1 MITGKLGKWLGST
14 VLLLAAAVCMP
25 GQTGTGSVQGTVQD
39 ATGSVIPNATVRL
52 RNTQTAGQVETRT
65 NSAGFYLFPAVQKG
79 AYELTMESAGMETWK
94 GTLTLVVGQV
104 AQIDASLKVGS
115 TGTAV
120 TVAGDVTPLVTTTGP
135 TLSNV
140 VEHERIEQLPLN
152 GRFIQGLVLMTTPGL
167 ENGSVPR
174 LYGLRYAME
183 YVQDGALLENRDWA
197 SLPNRP
203 PGIDSI
209 GEFLVETS
217 NSSAKMSRPGSIVL
231 TTKSGTNE
239 FHGALFETLRNSGL
253 GVARAR
259 QDFFAKAPK
268 LVRNEFGA
276 SAGGPVLLPK
286 LYNGKNRTFFF
297 VAYEALRLRSEATR
311 GITLPTAEMRNGDF
325 SGLVDAQ
332 GRRFTIYD
340 PWSTGGQAQNWTR
353 VPYVGNRLPST
364 RLSPLAKSLYAIT
377 PLPTFA
383 NINPLVAENWFGTG
397 FSNRNDWTL
406 TTRVDHT
413 LSERD
418 RLFFRYSHSIST
430 APRTSSGIDAG
441 TPTTLDGRGN
451 GAIDEGQTDSGVASW
466 THTFA
471 PTFFSE
477 LNVSF
482 MRDYRGQIP
491 LGGLG
496 NIAGELGLP
505 NPFNG
510 GGFPRVQQTG
520 FRMNYDTGINYTLN
534 YANVLMVDENLTKI
548 YGRHEFQFG
557 GRWRYERLDTLV
569 DQTEAAGNHNFSTN
583 GTSLYDPTT
592 GSTYGATPF
601 TGHNA
606 ANFYLGLANYNA
618 RFNRSWFR
626 LRGGERSLYFQDNWK
641 VNSRLTLNFGVR
653 YEYNVPGFEAND
665 SFIGYNKSAKAIVL
679 GRPIDELQQLGV
691 SLPPIVRAYEAIGA
705 KYQTLAESGLPK
717 NFFNPNKFDF
727 GPRAGFAYRF
737 GGSARPTV
745 IRGGYSIFAYPESL
759 RLFNGT
765 AAQNVP
771 GQAVFSYD
779 QTSAATSADGLPN
792 YMMRSVPTVIAGQN
806 SATSINLNQAGGI
819 ARGSGVMYH
828 FDPNQPT
835 ARAHEWNLL
844 VEREILEN
852 MSVRVGYVGTHG
864 ARLNQ
869 WYSYNNNPSDYIWFT
884 KTGEPLPTG
893 AFASVARRSFDQQ
906 TLGTM
911 QEYKKTGW
919 SNSQNFTLELQ
930 RRYSKGIG
938 FQVFYTLSN
947 AMRVAGD
954 GWRDDAMLETNV
966 FLPGAVPEDYNARNR
981 LLNYRRD
988 TSVPK
993 HRVNANWVADVPV
1006 GKGKPL
1012 AGNVGKAADL
1022 LIGGWQVA
1030 GNFEYFNRYMTLG
1043 TGNWGRLDTIET
1055 YGRDTKV
1062 QDCRSGVCFDGWLYY
1077 NGYIPANRVNS
1088 TAANGTPNGV
1098 MGVPSGYKPS
1108 SVPIF
1113 PTPAN
1118 GGSSADPNFAFYE
1131 SNTIFVPLK
1140 NGTLQRTS
1148 LNNNLHPWRNQFL
1161 PAPWLFV
1168 MNGSLFKSVPI
1179 TERLVARVNV
1189 DAFNLLNNPGLPL
1202 PDSTTGIL
1210 LTRFSASTPRN
1221 LQFTLRLTW

>member
-1 MITGKLGKWLGST
+1 MSLALTLMLFLGLSNT
-14 VLLLAAAVCMP
+14 PLCA
-25 GQTGTGSVQGTVQD
+25 QTGTGSVQGTVKD
-39 ATGSVIPNATVRL
+39 ITGSVIPNAKTRL
-52 RNTQTAGQVETRT
+52 RNTQTAVELDSTT
-65 NSAGFYLFPAVQKG
+65 NNTGFFLFPAVQKG
-79 AYELTMESAGMETWK
+79 SYELTVESTGMESWK
-94 GTLTLVVGQV
+94 GTLNLAVGQV
-104 AQIDASLKVGS
+104 AQIDPVLKVGS
-115 TGTAV
+115 TGTTV

-135 TLSNV
+135 TLSNI

-152 GRFIQGLVLMTTPGL
+152 GRFIQSLVLMTTPGL

-231 TTKSGTNE
+231 TTKAGTNM
-239 FHGALFETLRNSGL
+239 FHGALFETHRNSGF

-259 QDFFAKAPK
+259 QDFFSKPPK
-268 LVRNEFGA
+268 LIRNEYGA
-276 SAGGPVLLPK
+276 SAGGPVIIPK
-286 LYNGKNRTFFF
+286 LYNGKNRTFVFG
-297 VAYEALRLRSEATR
+297 AYEALRLRSEATR
-311 GITLPTAEMRNGDF
+311 AITMPTAAMRDGDF
-325 SGLVDAQ
+325 SGLIDGQ
-332 GRRFTIYD
+332 GRRFTLYD
-340 PWSTGGQAQNWTR
+340 PWSTAGQAQNWSR
-353 VPYVGNRLPST
+353 VPFTGNRLPSN

-377 PLPTFA
+377 PMPTHPDV
-383 NINPLVAENWFGTG
+383 NPLVAENWFGTG
-397 FSNRNDWTL
+397 FSNRNDWTF

-413 LSERD
+413 FSDKD
-418 RLFFRYSHSIST
+418 RTFFRYSHNIST
-430 APRTSSGIDAG
+430 SPRTSSGIDAG

-451 GAIDEGQTDSGVASW
+451 GAIDEGQNDSGVASW
-466 THTFA
+466 TRMFS
-471 PTFFSE
+471 PSFFSE

-496 NIAGELGLP
+496 NIPGELGLP

-510 GGFPRVQQTG
+510 GGFPRVQQAG

-534 YANVLMVDENLTKI
+534 YANVLMVDENMTKVH
-548 YGRHEFQFG
+548 GRHEFQFG

-583 GTSLYDPTT
+583 GTGLYDPTT
-592 GSTYGATPF
+592 GSAYGPTPF

-606 ANFYLGLANYNA
+606 ANFHLGLANYNA

-626 LRGGERSLYFQDNWK
+626 LRGGERALYFQDNWK
-641 VNSRLTLNFGVR
+641 VNSRLTINYGVR
-653 YEYNVPGFEAND
+653 YEYNIPGFEANNT
-665 SFIGYNKSAKAIVL
+665 FIGYNKAAKAIVL
-679 GRPIDELQQLGV
+679 GRSIQELQQLGI
-691 SLPPIVRAYEAIGA
+691 SLPPIVAAYEAIGA

-717 NFFNPNKFDF
+717 NFFYPNRLDF
-727 GPRAGFAYRF
+727 GPRAGFAYRM

-771 GQAVFSYD
+771 GQAIFNYD
-779 QTSAATSADGLPN
+779 QTAAASSADGLPN
-792 YMMRSVPTVIAGQN
+792 YLMRSVPTVIAGQN
-806 SATSINLNQAGGI
+806 SATVIDLNRAGGI

-844 VEREILEN
+844 VERELFDN
-852 MSVRVGYVGTHG
+852 TSLRVGYVGTHG
-864 ARLNQ
+864 ARMNQ
-869 WYSYNNNPSDYIWFT
+869 WYSYNNNPTDYVWFT
-884 KTGEPLPTG
+884 RTGEPLPTG
-893 AFASVARRSFDQQ
+893 AFASVARRSFDQT

-911 QEYKKTGW
+911 QEYRKTGW
-919 SNSQNFTLELQ
+919 SNSQNFTFEVQ
-930 RRYSKGIG
+930 RRYAKGIG

-954 GWRDDAMLETNV
+954 GWRDDSMLEPNI

-988 TSVPK
+988 ISVPK
-993 HRVNANWVADVPV
+993 HRVNANWVVDVPI
-1006 GKGKPL
+1006 GKGKAIAGKSGRL
-1012 AGNVGKAADL
+1012 ADAI
-1022 LIGGWQVA
+1022 IGGWQVA
-1030 GNFEYFNRYMTLG
+1030 GNMEYFSRYITIG
-1043 TGNWGRLDTIET
+1043 TGNWGQLGNIEV
-1055 YGRDTKV
+1055 YDRNYKV
-1062 QDCRSGVCFDGWLYY
+1062 QDCRSGVCFDGWLFY

-1088 TAANGTPNGV
+1088 TAANGLPNGV
-1098 MGVPSGYKPS
+1098 MGVPSNYKPS
-1108 SVPIF
+1108 SLPIF

-1140 NGTLQRTS
+1140 NGTLQRTT
-1148 LNNNLHPWRNQFL
+1148 LNTNLHPWRNQFL
-1161 PAPWLFV
+1161 PAPWLFTL
-1168 MNGSLFKSVPI
+1168 NGSLFKAVPI
-1179 TERLVARVNV
+1179 TESVIARVNI
-1189 DAFNLLNNPGLPL
+1189 DMFNALNNPGLAL
-1202 PDSTTGIL
+1202 PDGGTGIML
-1210 LTRFSASTPRN
+1210 NRFSANTPRN
-1221 LQFTLRLTW
+1221 MQVTLRLTW

>member
-1 MITGKLGKWLGST
+1 MT
-14 VLLLAAAVCMP
+14 LLLSVPALWA
-25 GQTGTGSVQGTVQD
+25 QTGTGSVQGTVKD
-39 ATGSVIPNATVRL
+39 PTGSVIPNAKAIL
-52 RNTQTAGQVETRT
+52 RNTQTAVSLETAT
-65 NSAGFYLFPAVQKG
+65 NTVGFYLFPAVQNG
-79 AYELTMESAGMETWK
+79 SYELTVEATGMETWK
-94 GTLTLVVGQV
+94 GTFTLVVGQT
-104 AQIDASLKVGS
+104 AQIDPSLRLGS
-115 TGTAV
+115 TGTSV
-120 TVAGDVTPLVTTTGP
+120 TVAGDVTPLVTTTGA

-174 LYGLRYAME
+174 LFGLRYAME
-183 YVQDGALLENRDWA
+183 YMQDGALLENRDWA

-239 FHGALFETLRNSGL
+239 FHGALFETHRNSGL

-259 QDFFAKAPK
+259 QDTFTKPPK
-268 LVRNEFGA
+268 LIRNEFGV

-286 LYNGKNRTFFF
+286 LYNGRNRTFFF
-297 VAYEALRLRSEATR
+297 TAYEALRLRSEATR
-311 GITLPTAEMRNGDF
+311 AITMPTEAMRGGDF

-340 PWSTGGQAQNWTR
+340 PWSTAGRDQNWSR
-353 VPYVGNRLPST
+353 VPFVGNRIPTT
-364 RLSPLAKSLYAIT
+364 RQSPLSKSLYAIT
-377 PLPTFA
+377 PLPTQPA
-383 NINPLVAENWFGTG
+383 VNPLVAENWFGTG

-406 TTRVDHT
+406 TSRVDHQ
-413 LSERD
+413 LSEKD
-418 RLFFRYSHSIST
+418 RMFFRYSHNISVS
-430 APRTSSGIDAG
+430 PRTSSGIDAG

-451 GAIDEGQTDSGVASW
+451 GAIDEGQNDSGVASW
-466 THTFA
+466 TRTFS

-510 GGFPRVQQTG
+510 GGFPRIQQTG

-569 DQTEAAGNHNFSTN
+569 DQTEAAGNHNFTTN
-583 GTSLYDPTT
+583 GTGIYDPTT
-592 GSTYGATPF
+592 GSAYGPAPF
-601 TGHNA
+601 AGHNA

-626 LRGGERSLYFQDNWK
+626 LRGGERALYFQDNWK
-641 VNSRLTLNFGVR
+641 VNSRLTVNFGVR
-653 YEYNVPGFEAND
+653 YEYNVPGYEANNT
-665 SFIGYNKSAKAIVL
+665 FIGYNRSAKAIVL
-679 GRPIDELQQLGV
+679 GRSISDLQKLGI
-691 SLPPIVRAYEAIGA
+691 SLPPIVAAYESLGA
-705 KYQTLAESGLPK
+705 KYQTLEESGLPK
-717 NFFNPNKFDF
+717 NFINPNRLDF
-727 GPRAGFAYRF
+727 GPRAGFAYRL
-737 GGSARPTV
+737 GSTSRPTV

-771 GQAVFSYD
+771 GQAIFNYD
-779 QTSAATSADGLPN
+779 QTSAASSLDGLPN
-792 YMMRSVPTVIAGQN
+792 YLMRSVPTVIAGQN
-806 SATSINLNQAGGI
+806 SATVINLNNAGGI

-828 FDPNQPT
+828 LDPNQPT
-835 ARAHEWNLL
+835 ARAHEWNFLI
-844 VEREILEN
+844 EREFIDN
-852 MSVRVGYVGTHG
+852 MSFRIGYVGTHG
-864 ARLNQ
+864 TRMNQ
-869 WYSYNNNPSDYIWFT
+869 WYSYNNNPADYVWFT
-884 KTGEPLPTG
+884 RTGEPLPTG
-893 AFASVARRSFDQQ
+893 PFSAVARRSFDQQ
-906 TLGTM
+906 VLGTM

-919 SNSQNFTLELQ
+919 SNSQNFTFEVQ

-954 GWRDDAMLETNV
+954 GWRDDQMFETNIY
-966 FLPGAVPEDYNARNR
+966 LPGAVPEDYSARNR

-988 TSVPK
+988 ISIPK
-993 HRVNANWVADVPV
+993 HRVNANWVVDLPI
-1006 GKGKPL
+1006 GKGKPIARNAGRL
-1012 AGNVGKAADL
+1012 ADAV
-1022 LIGGWQVA
+1022 IGGWQVA
-1030 GNFEYFNRYMTLG
+1030 GNMEYFSRYFTIG
-1043 TGNWGRLDTIET
+1043 TGNWGKLGEIQT
-1055 YGRDTKV
+1055 YGRDVKI

-1077 NGYIPANRVNS
+1077 NGYIPANRINS

-1098 MGVPSGYKPS
+1098 MGVPSNYTPS
-1108 SVPIF
+1108 SWPVF

-1118 GGSSADPNFAFYE
+1118 GGSPSDPNFAFYE
-1131 SNTIFVPLK
+1131 SNTVFIPLK
-1140 NGTLQRTS
+1140 NGTLQRTTI
-1148 LNNNLHPWRNQFL
+1148 NTNLHPWRNQFL

-1168 MNGSLFKSVPI
+1168 FNGSLFKAVPI
-1179 TERLVARVNV
+1179 TERVIARVNV
-1189 DAFNLLNNPGLPL
+1189 DLFNAFNNPGLPL
-1202 PDSTTGIL
+1202 PDGATGIL
-1210 LTRFSASTPRN
+1210 LNRFSASTPRN
-1221 LQFTLRLTW
+1221 MQLTLRLTW